1 MKSHYETYSDANQ
14 LRTKHKVKG
23 IRTSLFSITCPVAQ
37 SIGGPMT
44 HIDSRHNLIMVLST
58 EIEHVDFGTK
68 RAFQALARRLSTM
81 ILEVMMLDQAS
92 EKDEESRPDVRLI
105 LPSGDRLRQVY
116 RGVSAAAAFLYP
128 LAPNPASIGCRSMCS
143 SSLLITASKSILSF
157 KFTALPPFCRPRLGA
172 KHGGL

>member
-1 MKSHYETYSDANQ
+1 
-14 LRTKHKVKG
+14 
-23 IRTSLFSITCPVAQ
+23 
-37 SIGGPMT
+37 MT
-44 HIDSRHNLIMVLST
+44 HIDSRHNLIMVRAKKS
-58 EIEHVDFGTK
+58 EHLDFGAK
-68 RAFQALARRLSTM
+68 RAYQALARRLSAI
-81 ILEVMMLDQAS
+81 ILELMMLDQAS

-143 SSLLITASKSILSF
+143 SSLLISASKSILSF
-157 KFTALPPFCRPRLGA
+157 KFIAFPPFCRPRLGV